1 MPDTYQIRP
10 LKSYCPTSEKV
21 DFAIITSKERLRTR
35 WRLKFPRA
43 ACQTGGDAL
52 WLRRPQIQADRE
64 RRPYNGAALSS
75 SEPLAKAGTVFCR
88 SCGKAIEAGA
98 RFCRFC
104 GKSQL
109 DPVGGSA
116 STAPSSAPARQPAGA
131 GLEHRLRQ
139 IFPRHHLQDEFTH
152 AGTIAA
158 FLMALIGFVVG
169 FFINYSWLGTNFL
182 LGSIALLLFL
192 ILRESTLSHIR
203 VRNGGS
209 PPSSE
214 GATRY
219 QAGRRP
225 AGAAGPA
232 EAATAESSPPAAG
245 KPPATPR

>member
-1 MPDTYQIRP
+1 MPDAYQIRP

-21 DFAIITSKERLRTR
+21 DFVIITSKERLRTR

-52 WLRRPQIQADRE
+52 WLRRPEIQADRE

-116 STAPSSAPARQPAGA
+116 STAPSSAPAGWRA
-131 GLEHRLRQ
+131 
-139 IFPRHHLQDEFTH
+139 
-152 AGTIAA
+152 
-158 FLMALIGFVVG
+158 
-169 FFINYSWLGTNFL
+169 N
-182 LGSIALLLFL
+182 
-192 ILRESTLSHIR
+192 
-203 VRNGGS
+203 
-209 PPSSE
+209 
-214 GATRY
+214 
-219 QAGRRP
+219 
-225 AGAAGPA
+225 
-232 EAATAESSPPAAG
+232 PPAPVSSTGFARSSRG
-245 KPPATPR
+245 I

>member
-1 MPDTYQIRP
+1 MGKSGFSP
-10 LKSYCPTSEKV
+10 LAHCPT
-21 DFAIITSKERLRTR
+21 
-35 WRLKFPRA
+35 
-43 ACQTGGDAL
+43 GGHNV
-52 WLRRPQIQADRE
+52 WLRRLKCAPTCV
-64 RRPYNGAALSS
+64 RRPYNGAALAS
-75 SEPLAKAGTVFCR
+75 SESVAKVGTVFCR
-88 SCGKAIEAGA
+88 SCGKSIEEGA

-104 GKSQL
+104 GKSQA
-109 DPVGGSA
+109 DPVAGSVSAA
-116 STAPSSAPARQPAGA
+116 SSGAAASHPTGA

-152 AGTIAA
+152 VGTIAA

-203 VRNGGS
+203 VRGGGA
-209 PPSSE
+209 PSSTE
-214 GATRY
+214 SETRY

-232 EAATAESSPPAAG
+232 EAANAESSPPSVAR
-245 KPPATPR
+245 PPATPR